1 MSFEMKAETKRRIN
15 PDSGPG
21 NLALGYPH
29 LHPVLPKTEGRKK
42 ANALGRDTKPPMGC
56 NRGFYLGFLMR
67 FAGKVGRGGAQSVMK
82 CCSRTLMKCQK
93 TQCRAHG
100 KLDVDYWSNEN

>member
-1 MSFEMKAETKRRIN
+1 MSFEMKAEMKRGIN

-21 NLALGYPH
+21 NLALGYPR

-42 ANALGRDTKPPMGC
+42 ANAQGRGTKPPMGC

-67 FAGKVGRGGAQSVMK
+67 FAGEVLGGGTVGNEMLLTHPNEVPKDSVQG
-82 CCSRTLMKCQK
+82 SRQIRCGLLEQ
-93 TQCRAHG
+93 
-100 KLDVDYWSNEN
+100 